1 MHVRMDI
8 FRDSKGFTL
17 VELLV
22 TLSLVGIVIAGGFT
36 VYYFADRA
44 FMSSS
49 ERADIQADVQLAM
62 VRVTEEVRLAH
73 SLKLLPPENV
83 PSIVQ
88 DEDDHY
94 LYGRAGS
101 IFLKT
106 AKGSPDTV
114 VLDGSLTEHGY
125 SVLFS
130 VPEDAGEDP
139 SLLEITIASLH
150 PEAEYTLRT
159 ELQILNLRAEG
170 IKYEDGSEEQ
180 AAIYFT
186 KSFSPEEL
194 EEVERVRPG
203 CIYRHRVYVNGAS
216 ELDALRNF
224 RDSVLGKNLVGRF
237 VIRAYYAI
245 SPFVSSLLDY
255 QPLARQAT
263 TNFLRGLAQV
273 VIKST

>member
-1 MHVRMDI
+1 VHMRMDI
-8 FRDSKGFTL
+8 FRDSNGFTL

-73 SLKLLPPENV
+73 SLKLLTPEDV

-150 PEAEYTLRT
+150 PEAEYTLSA

-170 IKYEDGSEEQ
+170 IKYEDGAPKQE
-180 AAIYFT
+180 AIYFT
-186 KSFSPEEL
+186 KNFSPEEL

-203 CIYRHRVYVNGAS
+203 CIYGRRVYAS
-216 ELDALRNF
+216 DAPELASLRGF
-224 RDSVLGKNLVGRF
+224 RDSVLEKSVVGRF
-237 VIRAYYAI
+237 VIRAYYSM
-245 SPFVSSLLDY
+245 SPLVYSFLEY

-263 TNFLRGLAQV
+263 TNFLRGLARV
-273 VIKST
+273 VIAST